1 MSNRTFFHGKS
12 SFLSFNQQ
20 QQRPA
25 ACTTTAM
32 DFSASYG
39 SLKEAEA
46 GLKAQAHALGFDLAV
61 KERFPR
67 GAAAEEV
74 TRVNY
79 RCAKGR
85 SHVPK
90 NDEAIHTTKRRK
102 TSSQMTACG
111 YKINLKRVPGAG

>member
-1 MSNRTFFHGKS
+1 
-12 SFLSFNQQ
+12 
-20 QQRPA
+20 
-25 ACTTTAM
+25 M